1 MPVTSYFP
9 PDHDRPPP
17 VVAKQQLSPPS
28 SPSSQLPRSTLTRST
43 SEQLSIPNRFER
55 DGERIAARRRS
66 SALGDLDE
74 AAIRELS
81 ARAKE
86 AELRA
91 QWEGRVSSRP
101 RVVAPPSTPPRSTRR
116 HSNNLDSPSA
126 SSLYQTPTS
135 VARTPTRSPRSPRS
149 RDPSYSS
156 PGGRASSIRSNFSSS
171 TSTSS
176 NLSAVSEFLAEEEP
190 PPTTLGRQRN
200 SSSSNQFLSSSRPSS
215 SSRSS
220 IRSNRS
226 TSIFPTTNLARSSSV
241 LSHSPRSS
249 FDDDES
255 SDEEVDEEPHI
266 PISSQFSG
274 PRLVKTTLET
284 DQFVQVLNLE
294 KQQLLQSRQQQQQ
307 QQQTRGRERTKSSSN
322 GEGGGTTDHSRSE
335 SGNSD
340 ASFASMTAVGPLGIP
355 TVEQVKEE
363 EESFGRGGGEKSL
376 GLSSTGMERDDTL
389 RPSTTS
395 SNGIGTGNRWDQS
408 GGGAGGAKS
417 IDEIVNGFKALGV
430 GNEVRGIV
438 ERRRSSI
445 ATLQGLPTRRD
456 ASLEEYQYPPLSIS
470 TAASLDQDRPLSPD
484 SIVSSTSSTMLPY
497 VPFPIPPSNS
507 SVTPGGKIKSI
518 EEIIA
523 QHAGTSYLSNNPVR
537 AASPSSTSPST
548 PISNSF
554 TGRTRVRELSNISSA
569 GSENSSADSYNSIQQ
584 EIKNSTIGSSR
595 KRDPPALAFDQT
607 PSSDTRSIRSVS
619 SSLSPRSNSPI
630 PHTPSTASPS
640 SLSSPSN
647 PTSQKLQQQ
656 QELSLLLRSPRLTR
670 LVPLSRPSNASV
682 TVSLSDVGSP
692 TGHPVLIFLGLGSV
706 RYILALFEELADI
719 FGLRLICIDRWGI
732 GKTTNVPDKGRGFR
746 EWSQVVEEV
755 VEDHLELS
763 QGYSVLAHSAGSPYG
778 LVNALRSDRVKGTV
792 HLLAPWVV
800 GAGGETEGVGM
811 NADNLA
817 GMYKYLKFV
826 PSGVLKTAQQ
836 AEWKIQGWRLG
847 KSPLLL
853 DENEL
858 NEELESVGNGAVTP
872 RKDKRESSS
881 LASLGI
887 VGSGEVV
894 DKLERLYPDGGIRLA
909 GPHVNAI
916 NSSTSTPV
924 KGTNRPR
931 RKASLSVNGKSLFG
945 GIFASG
951 GGGGSAKSNRSYRSG
966 GADDTSSLRPSIAS
980 NSTSTGRRSSYY
992 AASAINSPL
1001 SEINGLPSGLTSPAT
1016 PTSASST
1023 RQSPFIPERSPSPA
1037 PPLSSSLT
1045 PQRPH
1050 SSISF
1055 SSASS
1060 TNHRPS
1066 SPSTLLTPASPSTP
1080 HRASIAPSL
1089 LISGLLRASHAESLS
1104 GSTSDLLVL
1113 LDRSNNARNS
1123 IDYKQIQQP
1132 VKVWYGDK
1140 DDRISESSIMWLE
1153 KEIRDCKVQVV
1164 KGADHNLMTNHQVM
1178 FDVLESISKEFHSN
1192 R

>member
-1 MPVTSYFP
+1 MPVASYFP

-17 VVAKQQLSPPS
+17 VVAKQQLSPPT
-28 SPSSQLPRSTLTRST
+28 SPSSKLPRSTLTRST
-43 SEQLSIPNRFER
+43 SEQLSIPNRLER
-55 DGERIAARRRS
+55 DGDRIAARRRS

-91 QWEGRVSSRP
+91 QWEGRINNRP
-101 RVVAPPSTPPRSTRR
+101 NVVAPPSTPPRSTRQQ
-116 HSNNLDSPSA
+116 SNNLNSPSA

-149 RDPSYSS
+149 RDPSYTS

-190 PPTTLGRQRN
+190 PPSTLLRQRT
-200 SSSSNQFLSSSRPSS
+200 SSSNQFLSSSRPS

-226 TSIFPTTNLARSSSV
+226 TSIFPTTNPRSSSLV
-241 LSHSPRSS
+241 SHSPRSS
-249 FDDDES
+249 FDDDS
-255 SDEEVDEEPHI
+255 SEEEEVDEEPHI

-284 DQFVQVLNLE
+284 DRFVQVLNLE
-294 KQQLLQSRQQQQQ
+294 KQQLLQSRQQQQM
-307 QQQTRGRERTKSSSN
+307 RGMGNLGNRDRERTKSSSN
-322 GEGGGTTDHSRSE
+322 GEAGTDHSRSE

-340 ASFASMTAVGPLGIP
+340 ASFASMTAVGPSGLAP
-355 TVEQVKEE
+355 VEEINGRLRLDG
-363 EESFGRGGGEKSL
+363 ESFAGEPRERS

-395 SNGIGTGNRWDQS
+395 SHSIGTGNRWDQLE
-408 GGGAGGAKS
+408 GGGAAKS
-417 IDEIVNGFKALGV
+417 IEEIVNGFKALGV
-430 GNEVRGIV
+430 GNEVKGIV

-445 ATLQGLPTRRD
+445 ATLQNLPTRRD
-456 ASLEEYQYPPLSIS
+456 ASLEEYQYPPTSIS
-470 TAASLDQDRPLSPD
+470 TTSSTDNRPLSPD
-484 SIVSSTSSTMLPY
+484 STSSTMLPY
-497 VPFPIPPSNS
+497 VPFPTPPSS
-507 SVTPGGKIKSI
+507 STVASGGKIKSI

-523 QHAGTSYLSNNPVR
+523 QHAGTSYLSNNPTR
-537 AASPSSTSPST
+537 AATPSSTPAST
-548 PISNSF
+548 PISASF
-554 TGRTRVRELSNISSA
+554 AGRTRTRELSNISSA
-569 GSENSSADSYNSIQQ
+569 GSETSSIGSYNSIQR
-584 EIKNSTIGSSR
+584 EIRNSTISSSTG
-595 KRDPPALAFDQT
+595 RDLPALAFET
-607 PSSDTRSIRSVS
+607 NPASDTRSTHSSSIRSVS
-619 SSLSPRSNSPI
+619 SSLSPPSTSPL
-630 PHTPSTASPS
+630 PPTPSTASPS
-640 SLSSPSN
+640 SLSSPSS
-647 PTSQKLQQQ
+647 PSSQKLQQQ

-670 LVPLSRPSNASV
+670 LIRLSRPSNTSI

-692 TGHPVLIFLGLGSV
+692 AGHPVLIFLGLGSV
-706 RYILALFEELADI
+706 RYILALFEELAEI

-732 GKTTNVPDKGRGFR
+732 GKTTTVPDKERGFR
-746 EWSQVVEEV
+746 EWSEVVEEV
-755 VEDHLELS
+755 VEDHLQLS
-763 QGYSVLAHSAGSPYG
+763 EGYSVLAHSAGSPYG
-778 LVNALRSDRVKGTV
+778 LVNALRSERVKGTV

-800 GAGGETEGVGM
+800 GAGENEGVGM
-811 NADNLA
+811 SADNLA

-853 DENEL
+853 DEHEL
-858 NEELESVGNGAVTP
+858 NEEESVGTGAVTP

-894 DKLERLYPDGGIRLA
+894 DKLEKLYPDGGIRLA
-909 GPHVNAI
+909 GPHVN
-916 NSSTSTPV
+916 STPV
-924 KGTNRPR
+924 KGNSTPR

-951 GGGGSAKSNRSYRSG
+951 GGGSAKSNRSLRS

-1001 SEINGLPSGLTSPAT
+1001 SESSGRPSGLTTPAT
-1016 PTSASST
+1016 PTSASSS
-1023 RQSPFIPERSPSPA
+1023 RQSSFVPDRSPSPV

-1045 PQRPH
+1045 PQRPV
-1050 SSISF
+1050 SSISM

-1060 TNHRPS
+1060 TNYRPS
-1066 SPSTLLTPASPSTP
+1066 SPSTLLTPTSPATP
-1080 HRASIAPSL
+1080 TRTSISPSL

-1123 IDYKQIQQP
+1123 IDYKQIKQP

-1140 DDRISESSIMWLE
+1140 DDRISESSIRWLE
-1153 KEIRDCKVQVV
+1153 KEIRDCKVQII

-1178 FDVLESISKEFHSN
+1178 FDVLESISKEFNSS